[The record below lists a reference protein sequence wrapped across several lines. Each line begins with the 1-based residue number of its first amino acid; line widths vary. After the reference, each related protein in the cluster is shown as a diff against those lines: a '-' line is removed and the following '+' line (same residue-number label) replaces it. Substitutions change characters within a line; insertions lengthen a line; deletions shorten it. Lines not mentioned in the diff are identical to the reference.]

1 MTQYRWL
8 NQSTLGWRGVDTDKK
23 QRQGLTDDELKD
35 SIVAGA
41 GLRVR
46 PVLMTACGTIAG
58 LIPILMGSGTG
69 SEVMSRLAT
78 PMVGGMISAVLSTLL
93 ILPAVYYLW
102 RR

>member
-1 MTQYRWL
+1 M
-8 NQSTLGWRGVDTDKK
+8 
-23 QRQGLTDDELKD
+23 
-35 SIVAGA
+35 
-41 GLRVR
+41 R
-46 PVLMTACGTIAG
+46 PVLMAACATIAG

>member
-1 MTQYRWL
+1 
-8 NQSTLGWRGVDTDKK
+8 
-23 QRQGLTDDELKD
+23 
-35 SIVAGA
+35 
-41 GLRVR
+41 
-46 PVLMTACGTIAG
+46 MTACATIAG